1 MSNMKYKV
9 GGVQQEKVLEL
20 NKQIH
25 EKFEVVILKTTDDKE
40 KKKLI
45 AKYNEHLFD
54 LKDAYILTYLKDIF
68 ASRKM
73 ITKDVDGKIF
83 KWVDYNRLLT
93 YLPLLGINNQKV
105 LSRRFQKYEEYG
117 LIARHIHKKYNKATM
132 EFGGSYTFL
141 HLQDSFY
148 DLFEEYKLDET
159 DEEVAKLAKEMGL
172 NFNFTEV
179 TEKFPVG
186 GHSKVPC
193 IEVTEKFPHN
203 TTIYS
208 NNYTTTEKNLKSSS
222 SISQEIK
229 DLLETEIQ
237 DKGTIENLI
246 DVIATNQIEFERVK
260 SVITYSK
267 KNDKGYG
274 YIYQALKKNWN
285 IKTDKQ
291 VKNTKIEKTMEYIT
305 KQTEEKKV
313 IQENTTPITLTEDDE
328 NKAIEILVKQGIN
341 KNHLAN
347 MKKKSNK
354 IYLNTLNSA
363 LRNII

>member
-25 EKFEVVILKTTDDKE
+25 EKFEVVILKTIDEKE
-40 KKKLI
+40 KKKLV

-68 ASRKM
+68 SSRKM
-73 ITKDVDGKIF
+73 ITKEVEGKIF

-117 LIARHIHKKYNKATM
+117 LITRHVHKKYNKATM

-172 NFNFTEV
+172 NFNLPEV

-208 NNYTTTEKNLKSSS
+208 NNYTTTEKSKSSS

-246 DVIATNQIEFERVK
+246 DVITTNNIDFERVK

-267 KNDKGYG
+267 KSDKGFG
-274 YIYQALKKNWN
+274 YIYKSLKMNWPVPVEKVIKN
-285 IKTDKQ
+285 K
-291 VKNTKIEKTMEYIT
+291 KIEKTMEYIQ
-305 KQTEEKKV
+305 KQTEEKRE
-313 IQENTTPITLTEDDE
+313 ISENVTTINLTEIEE
-328 NKAIEILVKQGIN
+328 NKAIEILVNQGIN
-341 KNHLAN
+341 KNYLAN
-347 MKKKSNK
+347 MKKKNNK
-354 IYLNTLNSA
+354 IYLSTLNSA
-363 LRNII
+363 LRNTI